1 MTEIQ
6 RSNYFKII
14 YNDVFL
20 FFCKPSIDVFLCGG
34 ASTPDKP
41 SYRDIIRSKLEAF
54 NIINILYPE
63 DLFMEILNR
72 KKYNLLEL
80 EDLLADNSDY
90 IVIVSESPGSFAE
103 LGAFANNYNTKKKTI
118 VLSHTK
124 FKNAKSFINQGPIQH
139 IKDFNKNSVIYY
151 NKSSI
156 DSCVDVLLKNMN
168 FYQRKGLYYNK
179 HKTIKDINL
188 ITGQYHFIII
198 LLYYFIELEVS
209 ELSSSIK
216 KIYEDKG
223 YDLGNYEV
231 IFSAAVRRL
240 FGNGQICKKKI
251 NNKSYY
257 SLSNNGYYTAS
268 SMLKS
273 VLIENKY
280 VFLNR
285 IRLDIMNA

>member
-6 RSNYFKII
+6 RSNYFQII

-41 SYRDIIRSKLEAF
+41 SYRDIIRSKLETF

-103 LGAFANNYNTKKKTI
+103 LGAFANNYNTIQKTI

-139 IKDFNKNSVIYY
+139 VKDFNKNSVIYY
-151 NKSSI
+151 NNSNI
-156 DSCVDVLLKNMN
+156 DTCVDTLLKNMD

-179 HKTIKDINL
+179 HKAIKDINL

-216 KIYEDKG
+216 QIYEERG

-240 FGNGQICKKKI
+240 FSNGQICKKKI
-251 NNKSYY
+251 NNKNYY
-257 SLSNNGYYTAS
+257 SLSNNGYYAAS
-268 SMLKS
+268 SLLKN
-273 VLIENKY
+273 VFIENKY
-280 VFLNR
+280 EFLNR
-285 IRLDIMNA
+285 IRLKIMNA